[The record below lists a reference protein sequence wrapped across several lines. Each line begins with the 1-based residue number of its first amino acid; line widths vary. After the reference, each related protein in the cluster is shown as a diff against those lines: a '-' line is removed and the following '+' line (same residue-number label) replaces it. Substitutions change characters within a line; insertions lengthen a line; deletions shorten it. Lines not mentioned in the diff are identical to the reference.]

1 MGLLRSLVERVDEV
15 RPLRLGE
22 VVDRNQ
28 RHTERDANG
37 NGARGARM
45 RAREIGEPPII
56 ASLRRSV
63 AGSRSAAGGT
73 AGEIGFSGTCFAAL
87 SSSGSAER
95 KDAMRFLDR
104 IDAGRRL
111 AEAIIAEARR
121 LAYDRIRLDTL
132 PSMSQAISL
141 YRSLG
146 FREIAPYYT
155 NPVKGALFLELG
167 LCEGGSRDSS
177 Q

>member
-1 MGLLRSLVERVDEV
+1 MPAAETSQIRPTSAQDIPVVRELMREYQESLGIDLCFQSFETELASLPGAYAPPRGSLLVIECGGVQGCVGLRDLGSSSCEMKRLYV
-15 RPLRLGE
+15 RPHLRG
-22 VVDRNQ
+22 Q
-28 RHTERDANG
+28 R
-37 NGARGARM
+37 
-45 RAREIGEPPII
+45 
-56 ASLRRSV
+56 
-63 AGSRSAAGGT
+63 
-73 AGEIGFSGTCFAAL
+73 
-87 SSSGSAER
+87 
-95 KDAMRFLDR
+95 
-104 IDAGRRL
+104 AGRRL

-155 NPVKGALFLELG
+155 NPVQGALFLELD
-167 LCEGGSRDSS
+167 LCEGGSRDSG